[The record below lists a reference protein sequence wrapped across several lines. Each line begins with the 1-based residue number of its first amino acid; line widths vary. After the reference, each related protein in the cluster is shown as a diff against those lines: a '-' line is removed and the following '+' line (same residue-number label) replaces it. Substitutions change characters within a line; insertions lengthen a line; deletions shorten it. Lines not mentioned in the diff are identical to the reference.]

1 MRKRST
7 ADVSSLDMLLDTVC
21 NTFGGICF
29 IALLVSILSANLPPD
44 ASANASAQ
52 FKVVEQDMRLENLT
66 RERNALQAALEIQE
80 KTLSRKAT
88 NEVAYVISE
97 KLKAIVENKDEA
109 DALESV
115 LRRKLEA
122 LLAENAQLTAS
133 AQMNQREL
141 DRLKALNEELKAK
154 RDKAKRDSVQVVRL
168 PMEHSTSRAPY
179 HVFIVKNRIYPLYE
193 INFGSRS
200 ESEHCTF
207 STSSSEM
214 TIVKPRPGAGFPIP
228 LDPRKMPFLSEIIRL
243 MKDDL
248 FLNVYVD
255 GDSFDSFCKIRNIV
269 IAAGIPYNWDR
280 FEDPMIFVPATSFSV
295 Q

>member
-80 KTLSRKAT
+80 KTLSRKST

-193 INFGSRS
+193 IKFGSRS
-200 ESEHCTF
+200 ESNHCTF
-207 STSSSEM
+207 TMLSSEN
-214 TIVKPRPGAGFPIP
+214 TVVKPRPGAGLPIP
-228 LDPRKMPFLSEIIRL
+228 PDPRNMPILAEMVRL

-255 GDSFDSFCKIRNIV
+255 CDSFDSFCKIRNLV
-269 IAAGIPYNWDR
+269 IAAGIPYNWDK
-280 FEDPMIFVPATSFSV
+280 FEDPMIFVPANSFSV